1 MSLYLNGILSAMK
14 EVDETYLKIF
24 AYEYKNVNSSEIQ
37 LTNSLGI
44 QLRPNIF
51 STSAKVHRENYKQQ
65 TALNND

>member
-1 MSLYLNGILSAMK
+1 MREGN
-14 EVDETYLKIF
+14 ENYLKRF
-24 AYEYKNVNSSEIQ
+24 AYGYKNVNLSKIR

>member
-1 MSLYLNGILSAMK
+1 MK
-14 EVDETYLKIF
+14 EGNENYLKRF
-24 AYEYKNVNSSEIQ
+24 AYEYKNVNSSKIR

-51 STSAKVHRENYKQQ
+51 PTSAKVHRENYKQQ

>member
-1 MSLYLNGILSAMK
+1 MK
-14 EVDETYLKIF
+14 EVNENYLKRF
-24 AYEYKNVNSSEIQ
+24 AYEYKKVNSSKIQ
-37 LTNSLGI
+37 LKSSLGI